1 MRRALKKGSLQIEL
15 KGIFYFSFGRKK
27 LKSVASFF
35 YDAWEKAIQRGERM
49 GRIRR
54 METDFFIKIPEF

>member
-1 MRRALKKGSLQIEL
+1 VLKKGSLQIEL

-35 YDAWEKAIQRGERM
+35 YDGWEK
-49 GRIRR
+49 
-54 METDFFIKIPEF
+54 METAVENYFLAMAILEL